1 MTSEKCKSIA
11 QGIANGLHFMHTLN
25 PVIIHQDLKP
35 LNIMVSKVNAMIYAY
50 TIIIL
55 PGR

>member
-11 QGIANGLHFMHTLN
+11 QGIANGLHLN

-35 LNIMVSKVNAMIYAY
+35 LNIMVSKVNAMVYVY
-50 TIIIL
+50 TIVIL